1 MAAAGQAAGDIGG
14 NVMVNRPI
22 VLAPL
27 VGAILGDL
35 QQGLI
40 MGAALELIFLG
51 VVSIGGATPSDSNMG
66 SVLGTAFAM
75 SMHQGVEI
83 ALALAVPVALLVS
96 MTSSIW
102 LTLRTFWH
110 PTIEKMMNKGD
121 YKGLERMFYVVALT
135 LYIPKALLVTFAIM
149 AGSTVV
155 EKMISIIPEFVT
167 GGLGVAAGMMVAVG
181 FAMLLKM
188 MWSKKM
194 CVYYFL
200 GFLLVAYL
208 NLPILAVAFFG
219 VILCVIL
226 YFEGN
231 FKMNKAAPEASEE
244 EELFND

>member
-1 MAAAGQAAGDIGG
+1 MLIVQSVIVGVIYLVLGFLEEYLSFPMCSRPMVVGSVIGFF
-14 NVMVNRPI
+14 
-22 VLAPL
+22 
-27 VGAILGDL
+27 LGDL
-35 QQGLI
+35 KTGVQI
-40 MGAALELIFLG
+40 GA
-51 VVSIGGATPSDSNMG
+51 STPPDSLVG
-66 SVLGTAFAM
+66 TAVGTAFAIM
-75 SMHQGVEI
+75 MHADVEV

>member
-1 MAAAGQAAGDIGG
+1 MNAKSFRAA
-14 NVMVNRPI
+14 V
-22 VLAPL
+22 
-27 VGAILGDL
+27 
-35 QQGLI
+35 
-40 MGAALELIFLG
+40 
-51 VVSIGGATPSDSNMG
+51 
-66 SVLGTAFAM
+66 
-75 SMHQGVEI
+75 
-83 ALALAVPVALLVS
+83 
-96 MTSSIW
+96 SIW

-110 PTIEKMMNKGD
+110 PTIEKMMDKGD